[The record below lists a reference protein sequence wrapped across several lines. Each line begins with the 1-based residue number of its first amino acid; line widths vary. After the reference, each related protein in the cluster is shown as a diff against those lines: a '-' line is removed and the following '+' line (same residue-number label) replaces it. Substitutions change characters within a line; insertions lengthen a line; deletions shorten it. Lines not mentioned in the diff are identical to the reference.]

1 MCIWVVLG
9 PWMGLVDMVYKSRN
23 SNDKM
28 KKHVQTVMDEIQ
40 ERERKRWIDG
50 RILRE
55 EALKLKATRILRFG
69 RFALRVPSVN
79 ITRYRDYP
87 LPESMARPIVKG
99 EEDGDTVNVNK
110 YIPGQKHYGV
120 MIPELTKPKRLRQIE
135 HQKRQNK
142 LSQLKQNFL
151 QNIERKKANRVRVN
165 DTIHSQHTSDLA
177 FQDSFSSRQECS
189 PSKEVRF
196 LIEPRE
202 SLKFNP
208 QMQEIIEEGFEL
220 MLKEESVEAFD
231 GDPLLSEVGSEKE
244 VNRESRYIDLL
255 RSRRKETRTVLEQR
269 DQRGKVERSVDGERE
284 VNLFGG
290 EIDQQQPCFSFQCSN
305 ESVEMEVVA
314 VMSDLTDQ

>member
-1 MCIWVVLG
+1 
-9 PWMGLVDMVYKSRN
+9 MVYKSRN

-28 KKHVQTVMDEIQ
+28 QKHVQTVMDEIQ

-87 LPESMARPIVKG
+87 LPESMARPIAKG
-99 EEDGDTVNVNK
+99 EEDGDTINVNK
-110 YIPGQKHYGV
+110 YIPGQKYYGV
-120 MIPELTKPKRLRQIE
+120 MIPELTKPKRLRQME
-135 HQKRQNK
+135 HQKRENK
-142 LSQLKQNFL
+142 LAQLKQNFL
-151 QNIERKKANRVRVN
+151 QSIERKKANRVN

-177 FQDSFSSRQECS
+177 FQDSFSSQQECS
-189 PSKEVRF
+189 PSKEARS

-220 MLKEESVEAFD
+220 MLKEESVKAVD
-231 GDPLLSEVGSEKE
+231 GDPALFEVGSEKE
-244 VNRESRYIDLL
+244 VNREARYIDLL
-255 RSRRKETRTVLEQR
+255 RGRRKETHTVLEQRVLEQR
-269 DQRGKVERSVDGERE
+269 DQIVKVERSVDGERE
-284 VNLFGG
+284 VNLLGG
-290 EIDQQQPCFSFQCSN
+290 EIDQQQPCYSFQCSN
-305 ESVEMEVVA
+305 EGVEMEIVA

>member
-1 MCIWVVLG
+1 
-9 PWMGLVDMVYKSRN
+9 
-23 SNDKM
+23 M
-28 KKHVQTVMDEIQ
+28 KKHVQAVMDEIQ
-40 ERERKRWIDG
+40 EREQKRWIDG

-87 LPESMARPIVKG
+87 LPESTARPIAQG
-99 EEDGDTVNVNK
+99 EVDHDTVNVNVNK

-120 MIPELTKPKRLRQIE
+120 MIPELTKPKRVRQIE
-135 HQKRQNK
+135 HQKRENK
-142 LSQLKQNFL
+142 LAELKQKSL
-151 QNIERKKANRVRVN
+151 QNIERNGAKRVN
-165 DTIHSQHTSDLA
+165 DTIHRQHTSDLA
-177 FQDSFSSRQECS
+177 FFQDSFSSQQECS
-189 PSKEVRF
+189 PTSKPVR
-196 LIEPRE
+196 LMIEPRE

-220 MLKEESVEAFD
+220 MLKEETVKAFD
-231 GDPLLSEVGSEKE
+231 GNPALTEVHVGSEQE
-244 VNRESRYIDLL
+244 VNREARYIDLL
-255 RSRRKETRTVLEQR
+255 RSRRTETRTMLEQR
-269 DQRGKVERSVDGERE
+269 DQKGKVERSVDGERE

-290 EIDQQQPCFSFQCSN
+290 ETDQQQPCSSFQCSN